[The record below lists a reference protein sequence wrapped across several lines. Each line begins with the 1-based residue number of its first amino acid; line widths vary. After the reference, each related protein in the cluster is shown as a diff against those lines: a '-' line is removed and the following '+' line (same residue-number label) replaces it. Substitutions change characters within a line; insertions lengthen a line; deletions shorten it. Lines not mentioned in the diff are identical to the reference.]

1 VSRFVNKDATQPVDL
16 GPCQCP
22 NKPHERDEALVRSE
36 LGYLEILA
44 ISAANSAEDVADTF
58 TADASPFD
66 GHPVI
71 VSWNLEDERGPVEV
85 TAIALGPKRIRRSL
99 GEWFTGERIPEPPA
113 AESGSAEAL
122 TYDALLT
129 LRGWGRDEFAT
140 ATAEMVTAA
149 RAALFAE
156 RLAPLLAETV
166 ETLAVDPSNVEPQHR
181 PQVNRARREAAK
193 QRDAI
198 RAALG
203 MTDDG

>member
-85 TAIALGPKRIRRSL
+85 TAIALKRLDPASL
-99 GEWFTGERIPEPPA
+99 GPIVEGVNEAIERSNPDPNG
-113 AESGSAEAL
+113 SGAHSANGSRAS
-122 TYDALLT
+122 ASPN
-129 LRGWGRDEFAT
+129 RQQRRA
-140 ATAEMVTAA
+140 AA
-149 RAALFAE
+149 R
-156 RLAPLLAETV
+156 R
-166 ETLAVDPSNVEPQHR
+166 H
-181 PQVNRARREAAK
+181 
-193 QRDAI
+193 
-198 RAALG
+198 
-203 MTDDG
+203 